1 MDKQQV
7 HDPTRNVDRPPS
19 REQRQGS
26 RELERDVKRDRKME
40 QQVDEAGEESFP
52 ASDPP
57 AWTSGS
63 SIAAREQK
71 ERAPG
76 VSTVE
81 KVDDSSVVG
90 TARAPGVTTVEAGP
104 ASDVT
109 DESRVAGAAR
119 PAGEARTPERG
130 KARQRPN
137 KSGRKP
143 PTDDEDTL
151 DMARDKA
158 DREQRATNATQS
170 GAIPQ
175 NRDDD
180 RNQRHE
186 AVRVDQTKQERTHL
200 APQRTDDRTDMP
212 GRRAAP
218 EGPHEVFPGE
228 PRVTPPKPEP
238 N

>member
-1 MDKQQV
+1 MDKQRA

-26 RELERDVKRDRKME
+26 RELERDVERDRKME

-63 SIAAREQK
+63 SIAVREQK

-81 KVDDSSVVG
+81 KVDNSNVVG
-90 TARAPGVTTVEAGP
+90 TSRAPGVTTVETGP

-109 DESRVAGAAR
+109 DESRAAIEAR
-119 PAGEARTPERG
+119 PAGEARTRG
-130 KARQRPN
+130 KARLRADQ
-137 KSGRKP
+137 SGRKRP
-143 PTDDEDTL
+143 ATDDDDTL
-151 DMARDKA
+151 DLARDKA
-158 DREQRATNATQS
+158 AQA
-170 GAIPQ
+170 
-175 NRDDD
+175 
-180 RNQRHE
+180 
-186 AVRVDQTKQERTHL
+186 
-200 APQRTDDRTDMP
+200 DDRTDMP

-228 PRVTPPKPEP
+228 PRLTPPKPERS
-238 N
+238 